1 MCFWAIFKTHVK
13 EGRKSEKMKK
23 RIKFTTCLILSLA
36 LLFGLMPTVAS
47 AKEDIKLSDV
57 EYEVNINNAK
67 RVFIGND
74 KAVSYEVGKKYFL
87 MYTVSEIESNGT
99 TQSGMIVTTDKEEV
113 FPYTK
118 GGMKYDKKSL
128 LLDEGYTYFFR
139 FEITESG
146 LECIAAKAKG
156 DESEYIKLPHI
167 TRDFTTP
174 GQYFGAWMAEGGEVS
189 GKLTHVR
196 CYDEDGNDMGV
207 YGNDTQGV
215 IVLKEGEMK
224 ANSAVDHTYSF
235 SLTEAGNIAIS
246 NERGTDSKIVYME
259 YTVKN
264 VKKGKI
270 TQSGA
275 IFTNSPTAVFPY
287 AGGTGFMKYT
297 PHKQPGECMLLDEGG
312 TYLIRFEKQA
322 DGFDVLIKRT
332 VNGKITYFSYPHT
345 YGEFKADNKYFSIW
359 IGEGESDVSADF
371 VNVKAYDSKG
381 RNLAIQTNQ
390 GVEIT
395 HYGDLE
401 DYSQCEAVYYCREN
415 DTFIALDDERNAIRR
430 VDNEQMSVTGTYSIR
445 EAVLTL
451 NVSGKEETFDY
462 VYKSL
467 TDKDGNTYI
476 RLNDS
481 KVTFVSN
488 SVDGEVLETVKV
500 TAENG
505 YKLAEP
511 SKPSREGRTFQYWQL
526 GNGEQYDFDEVVTK
540 SMTLY
545 AVWDG
550 EDTYTATEL
559 LKAAFSAQPVIA
571 IGTSSLLV
579 LATIL
584 IVLKIKRGGRHE

>member
-1 MCFWAIFKTHVK
+1 M
-13 EGRKSEKMKK
+13 
-23 RIKFTTCLILSLA
+23 LSLT
-36 LLFGLMPTVAS
+36 LLFGLLPTVAL

-57 EYEVNINNAK
+57 EYEVNINDAK

-74 KAVSYEVGKKYFL
+74 RAVKYEVGKKYFL
-87 MYTVSEIESNGT
+87 MYTVSEIESNET
-99 TQSGMIVTTDKEEV
+99 TQSGMIVTMDKEEI

-139 FEITESG
+139 FEITETG

-156 DESEYIKLPHI
+156 EESEYIKLPHI
-167 TRDFTTP
+167 ARDITTP

-196 CYDEDGNDMGV
+196 CYDEAGNDLGV

-235 SLTEAGNIAIS
+235 SLAEAGNIAIS
-246 NERGTDSKIVYME
+246 NGRGTDSEVVYME

-270 TQSGA
+270 TQSGT

-297 PHKQPGECMLLDEGG
+297 PHKQPEECMLLDEGG
-312 TYLIRFEKQA
+312 TYLVRFKKQA
-322 DGFDVLIKRT
+322 DGFDVLVKRT
-332 VNGKITYFSYPHT
+332 VNGKTTYFSYPHT

-371 VNVKAYDSKG
+371 VDVKAYDDKG
-381 RNLAIQTNQ
+381 KNLAIQTNQ

-401 DYSQCEAVYYCREN
+401 DYSQCEAVYYCRGN
-415 DTFIALDDERNAIRR
+415 DTFIALDDECNAIRR
-430 VDNEQMSVTGTYSIR
+430 VDNEQVSVTGTYSIR

-467 TDKDGNTYI
+467 TDKDGNKYI
-476 RLNDS
+476 RLSDS

-488 SVDGEVLETVKV
+488 SIDGEVIETVDV
-500 TAENG
+500 TAADG
-505 YKLAEP
+505 YKLTEP
-511 SKPSREGRTFQYWQL
+511 SKPSREGRTFQGWEL
-526 GNGEQYDFDEVVTK
+526 GDGEPYDFDKVVTK

-545 AVWDG
+545 AAWDG
-550 EDTYTATEL
+550 EDTYTAAEL
-559 LKAAFSAQPVIA
+559 LKDALNVQPIIVIA
-571 IGTSSLLV
+571 TCVLLV
-579 LATIL
+579 LATVL
-584 IVLKIKRGGRHE
+584 VVLKIKRGGKHE